1 MKRNLDLGERNQ
13 CVYKCAQ
20 EFTKETSKMMIT
32 FAHVFN
38 CAFYYARHKLSAQGF
53 IYKVRKLTLW
63 RVFSTQLSVSP

>member
-13 CVYKCAQ
+13 CVCKCAQ

-53 IYKVRKLTLW
+53 IYKSEEVDS
-63 RVFSTQLSVSP
+63 FGGYFQLSYL

>member
-38 CAFYYARHKLSAQGF
+38 CAFYYARHN
-53 IYKVRKLTLW
+53 
-63 RVFSTQLSVSP
+63 P